1 MLEALPYCDKSVSER
16 DFGLIEQYL
25 QLTVPSHAE
34 IQRVNG
40 KIMNPEKILSS
51 DDLLGKIET
60 VCRRHFSAENDQNE
74 CYVFVIDSLK
84 ADNYKRLRA
93 FKGKSKLNTYLYS
106 LINSLVIDFRRKKF
120 GRRRI
125 PAGVVK
131 LGKWAE
137 AVYRFVCWQ
146 KFSFDDAYDFLRVD
160 GLFTGSYIEFI
171 KETEPIRKAPCREN
185 PAFQSIDET
194 RENSLKN
201 INDDGANPLDFLIQR
216 LDRERRIKALKLI
229 REATAELS
237 ENDQLL
243 VRLVYGSDQSVSVA
257 AKVIG
262 LPASTAGKRLKSLL
276 TKFREKLLAEG
287 IREP

>member
-1 MLEALPYCDKSVSER
+1 M
-16 DFGLIEQYL
+16 
-25 QLTVPSHAE
+25 
-34 IQRVNG
+34 NG
-40 KIMNPEKILSS
+40 KIMDPEKILSS
-51 DDLLGKIET
+51 SDLLVKIET
-60 VCRRHFSAENDQNE
+60 VCKRRFSAENDQTE
-74 CYVFVIDSLK
+74 CYVYVIDSLK
-84 ADNYKRLRA
+84 ADNFKRLRA

-125 PAGVVK
+125 PSGVVK

-146 KFSFDDAYDFLRVD
+146 KFTFDDAYDFLRVD

-185 PAFQSIDET
+185 QAFQSIDET
-194 RENSLKN
+194 RKSSLKN
-201 INDDGANPLDFLIQR
+201 INDDGSNPLEFLIQR
-216 LDRERRIKALKLI
+216 LDRERRIKALKVI
-229 REATAELS
+229 RETTAELS

-243 VRLVYGSDQSVSVA
+243 VRLVYGSDKSVSAA

-262 LPASTAGKRLKSLL
+262 LPASTASKRLKRLL
-276 TKFREKLLAEG
+276 TKYREKLLAEG